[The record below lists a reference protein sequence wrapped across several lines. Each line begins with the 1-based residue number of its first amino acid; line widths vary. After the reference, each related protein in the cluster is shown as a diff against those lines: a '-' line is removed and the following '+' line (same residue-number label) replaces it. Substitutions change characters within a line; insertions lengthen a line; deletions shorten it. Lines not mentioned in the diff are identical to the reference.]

1 MSASLEGVQGEKGAR
16 AEDPA
21 PLCECQEMRRD
32 ERKRLKDKKI
42 EGRRGKGRRRQ

>member
-1 MSASLEGVQGEKGAR
+1 MQGEKGAR

-21 PLCECQEMRRD
+21 PSVECQERRRD

-42 EGRRGKGRRRQ
+42 EGRRGKGRREK